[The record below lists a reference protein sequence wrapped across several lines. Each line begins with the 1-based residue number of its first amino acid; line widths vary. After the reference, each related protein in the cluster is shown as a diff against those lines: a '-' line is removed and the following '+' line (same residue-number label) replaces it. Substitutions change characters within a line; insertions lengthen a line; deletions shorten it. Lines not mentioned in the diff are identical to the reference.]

1 MSKSV
6 TSTEQY
12 SSSTSLGQSALHD
25 DGAKSAEKSIRRSGT
40 SEMGRMNKLAFH
52 LHTLWLF
59 TKSDLPTSTGI
70 NTTFAVAGI
79 LAGPAMI
86 SDMDGDDINWSDMG
100 KGLLVALYFTW
111 HLTLCFNLGNQ
122 RQPQSVIED
131 GANKPWRPLPA
142 GRITPELTRTWHLIA
157 IATLLTLCYTTLGA
171 WKDTAFYLFCTWL
184 YNERAWGDKSWWQR
198 ALMNACGITTNRV
211 ATLRVAMAAG
221 QTEGFEF
228 TDKSVVWFFVTAG
241 IVFTTIQVQDLRDQ
255 EGDALIDRQTL
266 PLILGDAPTR
276 WLTAAAICIWS
287 VLCPRYWDLGVLG
300 CMVPILTGLA
310 VTAHMLVFR
319 TRRADQTSFRLVAT
333 WWISLYF
340 LPMMKMHGL

>member
-12 SSSTSLGQSALHD
+12 SSSTSLGNDAHHDKGVKSPEKRTRQSD
-25 DGAKSAEKSIRRSGT
+25 TG
-40 SEMGRMNKLAFH
+40 EMGRMNRLAFH

-86 SDMDGDDINWSDMG
+86 SDMDADINWSHMG

-142 GRITPELTRTWHLIA
+142 GRITPELTRTWHFIA
-157 IATLLTLCYTTLGA
+157 IATLLTLCYTVLGA

-184 YNERAWGDKSWWQR
+184 YNEQAWGDKSWWQR

-221 QTEGFEF
+221 QSDVFEF
-228 TDKSVVWFFVTAG
+228 TDKSVVWFFITAA

-266 PLILGDAPTR
+266 PLIIGDAPTR
-276 WLTAAAICIWS
+276 WLTAAGVCVWS
-287 VLCPRYWDLGVLG
+287 VVCPIYWDLGLAG
-300 CMVPILTGLA
+300 SMVPIVTGVA

-333 WWISLYF
+333 WWVSLYF
-340 LPMMKMHGL
+340 LPMLSTLGL